1 MIRKKILN
9 LFNTDTKK
17 ESVISLPVAKAEKK
31 LFVHIPKT
39 AGTSFRH
46 ALDAFGEVCRDY
58 GKQSQET
65 TDLIQEKI
73 YQGED
78 EFLAYESFMA
88 SDYEWLCGHFPVNKY
103 LNWFST
109 RNIVVFV
116 RDPIE
121 QLVSHYNHYV
131 SYLGYEGD
139 FASFCNKPMAQN
151 IQSKHAAGI
160 PVELLGFVG
169 VTEKYHDSLT
179 LLNQQLQ
186 SSYAQR
192 KSNVNPSKRMEAT
205 GLTAQERALLEKQL
219 AQDITLYEKANHL
232 LEARKQLEE
241 QEHEWCH
248 GIANVN
254 ANKVLVGC
262 AFYSNS
268 DEAVQIDVLKNGK
281 LLKQFSA
288 TGFYG
293 AHPRANFPRNRFIG
307 FRIPL
312 AKNITAEDTLEV
324 VVRSTQQRIQIR

>member
-1 MIRKKILN
+1 MIRKRILN
-9 LFNTDTKK
+9 IFNNDTKK
-17 ESVISLPVAKAEKK
+17 ESVISLPVAKEEKK

-46 ALDAFGEVCRDY
+46 ALDEFGGVCCDY

-65 TDLIQEKI
+65 TGLIQEKI
-73 YQGED
+73 YQSKD
-78 EFLAYESFMA
+78 EFLAYECFMA

-103 LNWFST
+103 LNWFSS

-121 QLVSHYNHYV
+121 QVISHYNHYV
-131 SYLGYEGD
+131 SYFGFKED
-139 FASFCNKPMAQN
+139 FTTFCNKPMAQN
-151 IQSKHAAGI
+151 IQSRHAAGI

-241 QEHEWCH
+241 QGHEWCH

>member
-1 MIRKKILN
+1 M
-9 LFNTDTKK
+9 
-17 ESVISLPVAKAEKK
+17 
-31 LFVHIPKT
+31 HIPKT

-46 ALDAFGEVCRDY
+46 ALDEFGGVCRDY
-58 GKQSQET
+58 GKKSQET
-65 TDLIQEKI
+65 TGLIQEKI
-73 YQGED
+73 YQGKD
-78 EFLAYESFMA
+78 EFRAYESFMA

-103 LNWFST
+103 LNWFSS

-121 QLVSHYNHYV
+121 QVISHYNHYV
-131 SYLGYEGD
+131 SYFGFKED
-139 FASFCNKPMAQN
+139 FTTFCNKPMAQN

-192 KSNVNPSKRMEAT
+192 KSNVNPSKRMEAAR
-205 GLTAQERALLEKQL
+205 LSMQEKEWLEERL

-232 LEARKQLEE
+232 LETRKQLEE
-241 QEHEWCH
+241 QGHEWCH

-268 DEAVQIDVLKNGK
+268 DEAVEVDVLKNGK

-293 AHPRANFPRNRFIG
+293 QHPKAQFPRNRFIG

-324 VVRSTQQRIQIR
+324 VVRSTQQRISLYR